1 MIASMEI
8 GTLFNNRYLLNEQL
22 GKGAMGAI
30 YRAHDTVLD
39 RDIALKIV
47 SQGALGTEGR
57 VRLLRE
63 AQSAAK
69 LNHPNIVSIF
79 DAGEVGDQ
87 PYIVMELIEGKSL
100 YEDKPQGQTEII
112 KISKQICSALAHAHK
127 NDIIHRDL
135 KPENVL
141 RTPSGSVKLT
151 DFGLARSV
159 SSRMSVEGTI
169 VGTVFYIA
177 PESVQGKT
185 VDGRA
190 DLYALGIMLYE
201 WCTGV
206 LPFTAEDPLGVISQH
221 LYTLPVPPH
230 IHNPEILPGMD
241 ALILRLL
248 SKTPEDRPSSAEEVS
263 DALEALL
270 KSSGDGQS
278 APVFQLER
286 IMHGK
291 VVGRQR
297 ELEEV
302 SRLWQ
307 LTAAGEGQVLL
318 ISGEPGIGKTRLA
331 RELMVRAA
339 VSGGKVLMGEC
350 YAEGSTPYAPF
361 GQMVE
366 TAAQDTLISKLTY
379 PEFAITGMAKIASA
393 LQMDNPVVPSTVA
406 ADPSSEQQQILE
418 SISAWANTIASHS
431 PLLLFIDDIHWA
443 DSGTLT
449 LLRHIAR
456 RAARMR
462 LLLVMTYREIEL
474 NESSLLQSMLAELN
488 RERSATRIK
497 LTRFDLQATGE
508 MLSSILTPNGKVES
522 NLVKAIFIE
531 TEGNPFFIEEVC
543 KSLLEQEL
551 LTYKDEQ
558 WSAQHVEHIEIPQS
572 IRITIQT
579 RLSHLSED
587 VHDVLRTA
595 ATIGRE
601 FSFVLLKKA
610 TGKEEDDLI
619 DCLEQ
624 AEMAQIIRELPRT
637 RIGVSFAFAHALI
650 PSTLQEGLSGLRRQ
664 KLHRRVAEAIS
675 ELFPNDFESLA
686 YHYEEAGNADCA
698 LEAYTKAAERALS
711 VYTNREAVRYF
722 NEALDLVQDKSEK
735 ADLLSGLG
743 EAQFRENH
751 FQAAIETWEKAIQ
764 LYRELRNFDQIAYL
778 MARSA
783 RSAWYLD
790 QYNEC
795 LQICQKGMALVQ
807 GQPESPGQAAL
818 VHELARSYRFLNQ
831 FEEALPYA
839 RQALEMAK
847 RLNLVDVQA
856 DTLATIGILSNLP
869 AEELQSALEEAAR
882 LADSAGLMA
891 ISIRAHIN
899 LGGHLSRMGD
909 LTNARIQFAIV
920 RQAAQQTGASNNDFD
935 MLTSI
940 IQIDRMLGD
949 MDSADRGIEELKK
962 IKDNTPN
969 PVVSDYLIRFSE
981 VYRNRTYGELEQ
993 AITGFIE
1000 LLAVKN
1006 HEINEKLLSTT
1017 LLTLTD
1023 ALIEVGKFKDA
1034 KERLDEFQKM
1044 NEPESLDHKLD
1055 YYNLRQQVLLGLG
1068 QVEKAHM
1075 QIDLAVRHRI
1085 PIPSKMDDATIDR
1098 MRARQAAAEKDWKT
1112 AIQSYNDLVEV
1123 MVKCKSRLTQADL
1136 LVEYA
1141 KYLQEK
1147 GESEDLVIARLKLL
1161 QARQLYE
1168 DMKLSYYV
1176 EKVDQKMANLPL
1188 TIKKEIR
1195 K

>member
-8 GTLFNNRYLLNEQL
+8 GTLFNTRYLLKEEL

-30 YRAHDTVLD
+30 FRAHDTVLD

-47 SQGALGTEGR
+47 SQGSLGTEGR

-79 DAGEVGDQ
+79 DAGEFGDQ

-100 YEDKPQGQTEII
+100 FEKRPQGQTEII
-112 KISKQICSALAHAHK
+112 EISQQICSALAHAHK
-127 NDIIHRDL
+127 NGIIHRDL

-141 RTPSGSVKLT
+141 RTPSGMIKLT

-159 SSRMSVEGTI
+159 SSRMSIEGTI
-169 VGTVFYIA
+169 IGTVFYIA
-177 PESVQGKT
+177 PESVQGKA

-230 IHNPEILPGMD
+230 VHNPEIQPGMD
-241 ALILRLL
+241 SLILRLL
-248 SKTPEDRPSSAEEVS
+248 SKSPDDRLASAEEVS
-263 DALEALL
+263 DALESLL
-270 KSSGDGQS
+270 KTTGAGQS

-297 ELEEV
+297 ELEEM

-361 GQMVE
+361 GQMAE
-366 TAAQDTLISKLTY
+366 AAAQDAVISKLIY
-379 PEFAITGMAKIASA
+379 PEYAISGMAKIASA
-393 LQMDNPVVPSTVA
+393 LRTDNPILPSTVA
-406 ADPSSEQQQILE
+406 SDPSSEQQQILE
-418 SISAWANTIASHS
+418 SMTAWASTIAANS

-449 LLRHIAR
+449 LLRHLAR
-456 RAARMR
+456 RAARIR
-462 LLLVMTYREIEL
+462 LLLVMSYREVEL
-474 NESSLLQSMLAELN
+474 SESSLLQSMLAELN
-488 RERSATRIK
+488 RERAATRIK
-497 LTRFDLQATGE
+497 LTRFDLHATGD
-508 MLSSILTPNGKVES
+508 MLSSILTPNGKVEPT
-522 NLVKAIFIE
+522 LVKAIFVE

-543 KSLLEQEL
+543 KSLMEQEL
-551 LTYKDEQ
+551 LTYKDGQ
-558 WSAQHVEHIEIPQS
+558 WSAQHIEHIEIPQS
-572 IRITIQT
+572 IRLTIQT

-587 VHDVLRTA
+587 VHEVLRTA

-610 TGKEEDDLI
+610 TGKEEDELI
-619 DCLEQ
+619 ECLEQ
-624 AEMAQIIRELPRT
+624 AEMAQIIRELPRS

-650 PSTLQEGLSGLRRQ
+650 PNTLQEGLSGLRRQ

-698 LEAYTKAAERALS
+698 LEAYTKAAERALT
-711 VYTNREAVRYF
+711 VYTNREAVRYY
-722 NEALDLVQDKSEK
+722 NEALDLVQDNSEK
-735 ADLLSGLG
+735 AILLSGLG
-743 EAQFRENH
+743 EALFRENQ
-751 FQAAIETWEKAIQ
+751 FQAAIDTWEKAIL
-764 LYRELRNFDQIAYL
+764 LYRELRNFDGIAYL

-790 QYNEC
+790 QYSEC

-818 VHELARSYRFLNQ
+818 IHELARSYRFLNQ
-831 FEEALPYA
+831 FDEALPYA

-856 DTLATIGILSNLP
+856 DTLATIGILNNLP

-909 LTNARIQFAIV
+909 MTNARIQFAIV
-920 RQAAQQTGASNNDFD
+920 RQAAQQTGATYNDFD

-940 IQIDRMLGD
+940 IQIDRLLGD
-949 MDSADRGIEELKK
+949 FESADRGVEELLK
-962 IKDNTPN
+962 IKDNAPN
-969 PVVSDYLIRFSE
+969 PVVSDYLVRFLEIS
-981 VYRNRTYGELEQ
+981 RSRTQGEIGQ
-993 AITGFIE
+993 AITGFTK
-1000 LLAVKN
+1000 LLAEKDP
-1006 HEINEKLLSTT
+1006 EINDKLKCATLLS
-1017 LLTLTD
+1017 LVD
-1023 ALIEVGKFKDA
+1023 ALIEDEKFNEA
-1034 KERLDEFQKM
+1034 KERLDECQKM
-1044 NEPESLDHKLD
+1044 NDMDMLDHQLD
-1055 YYNLRQQVLLGLG
+1055 YYSLRQQTMIGLG
-1068 QVEKAHM
+1068 QVDQARM
-1075 QIDLAVRHRI
+1075 QIDLAMRHRI
-1085 PIPSKMDDATIDR
+1085 PIPSKMDDMVIDR
-1098 MRARQAAAEKDWKT
+1098 MRCRQAAAEKDWEA
-1112 AIQSYNDLVEV
+1112 AIPSYNNLLETVS
-1123 MVKCKSRLTQADL
+1123 KSKLRGNQADL
-1136 LVEYA
+1136 LVEFA
-1141 KYLQEK
+1141 KHLQEK
-1147 GESEDLVIARLKLL
+1147 SGSEDLVIARLKLL

-1168 DMKLSYYV
+1168 DMKLPYYV
-1176 EKVDQKMANLPL
+1176 KRVAKLMANLPSS
-1188 TIKKEIR
+1188 IKKEI
-1195 K
+1195 KK